1 MAGKSSSNS
10 PGHGTRMMTMAVIPL
25 AARACA
31 GAMSDEGATTVRMDI
46 RDAEEMA
53 SRMTATMA
61 HEGGNREVEITGSE
75 MTGTGGG
82 MTGTGGG
89 MTGTG
94 EGAIG
99 AEGQIGTTTAR
110 ATGTQSARLLADR
123 VAVSLLIPGGRSHVA
138 CPAPRPPPLCA
149 GPGGH
154 ALRGRGPRNA
164 DGRERPRV
172 ALARAYI
179 VTWTVT
185 VRAAHASQHS
195 GSALQCPPPK
205 KQPPELPT

>member
-1 MAGKSSSNS
+1 MRHGPLSQRTLTRYASMAGKSSSNS
-10 PGHGTRMMTMAVIPL
+10 PGHGTRMMTMAVIPQ

-61 HEGGNREVEITGSE
+61 HEGGNREVEMTGSE

-99 AEGQIGTTTAR
+99 AEGQIGMTTAR

-138 CPAPRPPPLCA
+138 CPAPRPPPHTHLIT
-149 GPGGH
+149 PTH
-154 ALRGRGPRNA
+154 
-164 DGRERPRV
+164 
-172 ALARAYI
+172 
-179 VTWTVT
+179 
-185 VRAAHASQHS
+185 
-195 GSALQCPPPK
+195 QCVS
-205 KQPPELPT
+205 